1 VRGRTRLKIKSNRIE
16 SKRVESNRTESNRF
30 ESNRIESNRI
40 ETNRIESN
48 RIESNRTAPLTKEMF
63 FAAWAVPEKVKIG
76 KGKDD
81 LKFAGVLELECVAT
95 EFSFQFHFKSGG
107 SQKCEKISVT
117 VWTLQLP
124 ELVKDPD
131 DDDSALLLSH
141 KKISHMVAAPR
152 KATTVA
158 VAVAT
163 TAESKAAKAAAASET
178 EAKKSLTKGPVKHL
192 LL

>member
-1 VRGRTRLKIKSNRIE
+1 
-16 SKRVESNRTESNRF
+16 
-30 ESNRIESNRI
+30 
-40 ETNRIESN
+40 
-48 RIESNRTAPLTKEMF
+48 MF

-81 LKFAGVLELECVAT
+81 LKLAGVLELECVAT

-117 VWTLQLP
+117 VWTLKLP

-131 DDDSALLLSH
+131 DDDSALLLSR

-152 KATTVA
+152 KAPVA
-158 VAVAT
+158 VAVT
-163 TAESKAAKAAAASET
+163 STAESKAAKAAAASEK

-192 LL
+192 FL